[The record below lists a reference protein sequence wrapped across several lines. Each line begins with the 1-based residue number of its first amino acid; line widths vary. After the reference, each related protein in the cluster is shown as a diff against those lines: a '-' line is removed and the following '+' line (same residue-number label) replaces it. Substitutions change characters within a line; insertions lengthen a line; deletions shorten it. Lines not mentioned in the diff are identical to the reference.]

1 MDMSAQ
7 YCRLSPVFARR
18 FPPTAAAL
26 RTVSPKK
33 NPDLHLWM
41 KEGDAQ
47 ACMFP
52 QGHLKLLI
60 VLKIV
65 HSDQVLDKQ
74 AKKPFFTQAIGL
86 TPVPQAI
93 NIRPVSTRQAIPP

>member
-1 MDMSAQ
+1 MAMSAQ

-26 RTVSPKK
+26 RAVSPKK

-41 KEGDAQ
+41 EEDAQ
-47 ACMFP
+47 RACSRKE
-52 QGHLKLLI
+52 HLKLLI

-74 AKKPFFTQAIGL
+74 AKKPFLRKPSG
-86 TPVPQAI
+86 
-93 NIRPVSTRQAIPP
+93 